1 MESIPDNTST
11 YAWASNNIIARIDA
25 LDLPSATKQ
34 VVLAGG
40 TSFDLVFKSKVV
52 NLQLA
57 EDLLTSQAQVT
68 QVWLLSINLKGQ
80 IGTVRD
86 LLPFSTT
93 YLNLANTLLHDF
105 PANLLSLPSI
115 SSLCIFYNLCF
126 LTRDFY
132 MSFNEM
138 TSFEGDFPNL
148 AALTLTENN
157 FTEIPAIIFTM
168 TSLTSLYLTGNPF
181 KTPILTLDQVNF
193 LERLTDFDLIGTDF
207 QEETKCE
214 TSAQRTIQGLV
225 ICVSDFMVSSNSAG
239 SGSNDGGSGST
250 PNSSTMITVVA
261 AVGGAV
267 LLTICGAILFCI
279 KTRTTGKPETMA
291 MTDPTMRTTR
301 DNYDNLSIWR
311 DPELLSLQVSV
322 EDIQDVKLIGSGAFG
337 VVWLVR
343 YRSAQLLAS
352 KRLREDMATRERV
365 QDFVDEIKMVSK
377 FNHPSIVKF
386 IGAAWSIESD
396 LQAIF
401 EYMENGDLRTYLS
414 ASYLPHYWTPTKF
427 QLAID
432 TIEALVYV
440 HSFNPPLI
448 HRDLKSRN
456 VLISAEMHA
465 KLTDFGTTRY
475 RSIDG
480 TMTIGVGTGRWLA
493 PEIISG
499 STEYDQR
506 ADIFS
511 FGVLLTEIDT
521 HNLRYYDAV
530 CNGVRSTKCT
540 LVT

>member
-115 SSLCIFYNLCF
+115 SSLYGNRKFLDYFLIPYLCSFPPHRDLNLNYITEVNSSISSSK
-126 LTRDFY
+126 LT
-132 MSFNEM
+132 
-138 TSFEGDFPNL
+138 T
-148 AALTLTENN
+148 LTLTENN

-480 TMTIGVGTGRWLA
+480 TMTIGVARTRDHLGEHR
-493 PEIISG
+493 
-499 STEYDQR
+499 
-506 ADIFS
+506 
-511 FGVLLTEIDT
+511 V
-521 HNLRYYDAV
+521 
-530 CNGVRSTKCT
+530 
-540 LVT
+540 